1 MGDSGGSSDGPQVIS
16 GGKMNCT
23 EINEYLRKLDFKKAG
38 KLTLLDLLEKRT
50 QATPDAIAVRSPAGH
65 MSFSQWL
72 HNARVISALIKKS
85 RTYRPNTPILVWVD
99 TADVRKVVSAQHAA
113 LDSGCIVAPL
123 DDRLS
128 VAEVKRFATD
138 VAATAAIVSR
148 GLLLSCKNEELKE
161 FAPEGLTT
169 DGDPLDLMLFSVD
182 GAAFSLVAVIEEKTD
197 QSVDMARSDHA
208 RPGPDDCAL
217 LAFTSGTTGR
227 PKAAMITHGSCVQLA
242 ERMVNDVFAAPRGG
256 RAIGQDDVI
265 QSPVPAYLPTSI
277 VNTLYAAVLAGCP
290 LSFRGRRFDP
300 VAEEKEMALAGTTVY
315 AGAPAHYAMMCQLP
329 ASDDSRAAKVQVMT
343 ASGAPMTAA
352 LYQLMRERWPQVSIA
367 NWYALNETMVGQTL
381 NFGQDMDLDP
391 TAIGKPIWP
400 TELAVVD
407 EEGNRCAPGE
417 TGEILLK
424 APGQMVGYYLNEV
437 ETAKRIDSNGWIHT
451 DDTGLVGKD
460 DGLLR
465 ITGRKGDRI
474 NRGGFKFYPIEVEEV
489 LLGHEGLA
497 DAAVLAIPD
506 TVLGQDLVAVV
517 VKRDDGRDRACTETD
532 IREFCQD
539 RLSRNKVPSRVY
551 FVDQLP
557 RSGFGKVVKKELIA
571 LWETINS

>member
-1 MGDSGGSSDGPQVIS
+1 MTV
-16 GGKMNCT
+16 T
-23 EINEYLRKLDFKKAG
+23 EINECLGSLDFKEAG

-65 MSFSQWL
+65 MSFSEWL
-72 HNARVISALIKKS
+72 HNARAISALIKQS
-85 RTYRPNTPILVWVD
+85 STYRPNTPILVWVD
-99 TADVRKVVSAQHAA
+99 TTDVRKVISAQHGI

-128 VAEVKRFATD
+128 VAEVKMFAKE

-148 GLLLSCKNEELKE
+148 GLLLSRKNEDLQE
-161 FAPEGLTT
+161 FALN
-169 DGDPLDLMLFSVD
+169 DLSSGDPLDLLIFSID
-182 GAAFSLVAVIEEKTD
+182 GTAFSLVASMEEEMD
-197 QSVDMARSDHA
+197 QYVDMGRSEHA

-227 PKAAMITHGSCVQLA
+227 PKAAMITHGGCVQLA
-242 ERMVNDVFAAPRGG
+242 ERMANEVFAAPRGG
-256 RAIGQDDVI
+256 RAIGPGDVI

-290 LSFRGRRFDP
+290 VSYRGSRFDP
-300 VAEEKEMALAGTTVY
+300 VAEEKEMVLAGTTVY
-315 AGAPAHYAMMCQLP
+315 AGAPAHYAMMCQRP
-329 ASDDSRAAKVQVMT
+329 ASDNSRAVRVQVMT
-343 ASGAPMTAA
+343 VSGAPMTAA
-352 LYQLMRERWPQVSIA
+352 LYHSMRERWPRVSIA

-381 NFGQDMDLDP
+381 NFGRDMDLDP

-407 EEGNRCAPGE
+407 DSGNQCVLGE
-417 TGEILLK
+417 AGEILLR

-437 ETAKRIDSNGWIHT
+437 ETAKRIDGNGWIHT
-451 DDTGLVGKD
+451 DDTGFVGKE

-489 LLGHEGLA
+489 LLGHEGLT

-506 TVLGQDLVAVV
+506 PVLGQDIVAIV
-517 VKRDDGRDRACTETD
+517 VKLKDGRNRACAETD

-571 LWETINS
+571 LWEKIKSRDAN

>member
-1 MGDSGGSSDGPQVIS
+1 MIGTD
-16 GGKMNCT
+16 
-23 EINEYLRKLDFKKAG
+23 INEYLRNLDFKEAG

-65 MSFSQWL
+65 MSFSEWR
-72 HNARVISALIKKS
+72 HNARAISALIKQS
-85 RTYRPNTPILVWVD
+85 STYRPNTPILVWVD
-99 TADVRKVVSAQHAA
+99 TADVRKVISAQHGV
-113 LDSGCIVAPL
+113 LDSACIVAPL

-128 VAEVKRFATD
+128 VAEVKMFAKD
-138 VAATAAIVSR
+138 VAATAVIVSR
-148 GLLLSCKNEELKE
+148 GLLLSRKNEDLQE
-161 FAPEGLTT
+161 FALNGVSAG
-169 DGDPLDLMLFSVD
+169 GDPLDLMIFSVD
-182 GAAFSLVAVIEEKTD
+182 GTAFSLVASIEEGMD
-197 QSVDMARSDHA
+197 RYVDMDRSDNA

-227 PKAAMITHGSCVQLA
+227 PKAAMITHGACAQLA
-242 ERMVNDVFAAPRGG
+242 ERMVNEVFAAPRGG
-256 RAIGQDDVI
+256 RAIGPGDVI

-290 LSFRGRRFDP
+290 LSYRGRKFDP
-300 VAEEKEMALAGTTVY
+300 AAEEKEMVLAGTTVY
-315 AGAPAHYAMMCQLP
+315 AGAPSHYAMMCQLP
-329 ASDDSRAAKVQVMT
+329 ASDDSRAARVQVMT
-343 ASGAPMTAA
+343 VSGAPMTAA
-352 LYQLMRERWPQVSIA
+352 LYQPMRERWPRVSIA

-391 TAIGKPIWP
+391 AAIGKPIWP

-407 EEGNRCAPGE
+407 DSGNQCVPGE
-417 TGEILLK
+417 AGEILLR

-437 ETAKRIDSNGWIHT
+437 ETAKRIDRNGWIHT
-451 DDTGLVGKD
+451 DDTGFVGKE

-506 TVLGQDLVAVV
+506 SILGQDIVAIV
-517 VKRDDGRDRACTETD
+517 VKFEDGRNRAYTETD

-557 RSGFGKVVKKELIA
+557 RSGFGKVVRKELIA
-571 LWETINS
+571 LWEKLESRDTN

>member
-1 MGDSGGSSDGPQVIS
+1 MT
-16 GGKMNCT
+16 CT
-23 EINEYLRKLDFKKAG
+23 EMNEYLSQLDFKAAG
-38 KLTLLDLLEKRT
+38 QLTLLDLLEKRT
-50 QATPDAIAVRSPAGH
+50 QATPDAIAIRSPAGH
-65 MSFSQWL
+65 MNFGEWL
-72 HNARVISALIKKS
+72 SKAKAISGLIQQAK
-85 RTYRPNTPILVWVD
+85 TYRPNSPVLVWVD
-99 TADVRKVVSAQHAA
+99 TADARKVVCAQHGV
-113 LDSGCIVAPL
+113 LDSGCMLAPL

-148 GLLLSCKNEELKE
+148 SFLSSCKGEELRE
-161 FAPEGLTT
+161 LALEALSAG
-169 DGDPLDLMLFSVD
+169 GDPLDLMVFSLEE
-182 GAAFSLVAVIEEKTD
+182 GRFSLVASEDAGQAIDLV
-197 QSVDMARSDHA
+197 MNRPHPA

-227 PKAAMITHGSCVQLA
+227 PKAAMITHGACVQLA

-256 RAIGQDDVI
+256 RAIGRDDVI

-300 VAEEKEMALAGTTVY
+300 AAEEREMALAGTTVY

-329 ASDDSRAAKVQVMT
+329 ASEDSHAARVQVMT
-343 ASGAPMTAA
+343 TSGAPMTTAI
-352 LYQLMRERWPQVSIA
+352 YQSMQERWPRTSIA

-381 NFGQDMDLDP
+381 NFGPDMDRDP
-391 TAIGKPIWP
+391 TAIGKPVWP

-407 EEGNRCAPGE
+407 ESGNQCEPGE
-417 TGEILLK
+417 SGEILLR
-424 APGQMVGYYLNEV
+424 AQGQMVGYYRNEA
-437 ETAKRIDSNGWIHT
+437 ETAKRIDAKGWIHT
-451 DDTGLVGKD
+451 DDTGCVGKE

-465 ITGRKGDRI
+465 ITGRKSDRI

-489 LLGHEGLA
+489 LLAHEGLA
-497 DAAVLAIPD
+497 DAAVLAIADPI
-506 TVLGQDLVAVV
+506 LGQDIVAIT
-517 VKRDDGRDRACTETD
+517 VKLRDGAGHACTEAS
-532 IREFCQD
+532 IRAYCQD

-557 RSGFGKVVKKELIA
+557 RSGFGKVVKKELLA
-571 LWETINS
+571 LWEKMNAQQAH

>member
-1 MGDSGGSSDGPQVIS
+1 
-16 GGKMNCT
+16 MNYT
-23 EINEYLRKLDFKKAG
+23 EINEYLRKLDFKEAG

-72 HNARVISALIKKS
+72 HNARAVSALIRQS

-99 TADVRKVVSAQHAA
+99 TADVRKVVSAQHGA

-138 VAATAAIVSR
+138 VAATAAVVSR
-148 GLLLSCKNEELKE
+148 GLLMSCKNEDLQE
-161 FAPEGLTT
+161 FAHDGLLT
-169 DGDPLDLMLFSVD
+169 DGDPLDLMIFSVD
-182 GAAFSLVAVIEEKTD
+182 GAAFSLVAAIEEKTD
-197 QSVDMARSDHA
+197 QSVDIARSDHA

-227 PKAAMITHGSCVQLA
+227 PKAAMITHGGCVQLA

-352 LYQLMRERWPQVSIA
+352 LYQSMRERWPRVSIA

-391 TAIGKPIWP
+391 TAIGKPVWP

-407 EEGNRCAPGE
+407 ESGNPCAPGE

-489 LLGHEGLA
+489 LLGHEDLA

-506 TVLGQDLVAVV
+506 PILGQDLVAVV
-517 VKRDDGRDRACTETD
+517 VKRDDGRDRSCTETD
-532 IREFCQD
+532 IREFCQN

-571 LWETINS
+571 LWETIKS

>member
-1 MGDSGGSSDGPQVIS
+1 
-16 GGKMNCT
+16 MNGT
-23 EINEYLRKLDFKKAG
+23 EINEYLRKLDFNEAG

-65 MSFSQWL
+65 MTYREWL
-72 HNARVISALIKKS
+72 HNANVISALITHS
-85 RTYRPNTPILVWVD
+85 STYRPNTSILVWVD
-99 TADVRKVVSAQHAA
+99 TADVRKVVSAQHGV
-113 LDSGCIVAPL
+113 LDSGCMVAPL

-128 VAEVKRFATD
+128 VAEVKMFAKE
-138 VAATAAIVSR
+138 VAASAAIVSR
-148 GLLLSCKNEELKE
+148 GLLLSRTSEDLQE
-161 FAPEGLTT
+161 FALNGLSS
-169 DGDPLDLMLFSVD
+169 DGAPQDLLIFSVD
-182 GAAFSLVAVIEEKTD
+182 GAAFTLVDAVEEKRD
-197 QSVDMARSDHA
+197 RSIDMDRSDHV
-208 RPGPDDCAL
+208 RPASDDCAL

-227 PKAAMITHGSCVQLA
+227 PKAAMITHGGCVQLA
-242 ERMVNDVFAAPRGG
+242 ERMINDVFAAPRGG
-256 RAIGQDDVI
+256 RAIGPEDVI

-290 LSFRGRRFDP
+290 LSFRGRKFDP
-300 VAEEKEMALAGTTVY
+300 VAEEKEMAAAGTTVY

-329 ASDDSRAAKVQVMT
+329 TSDDARAAKVQVMT
-343 ASGAPMTAA
+343 VSGAPMTDAV
-352 LYQLMRERWPQVSIA
+352 YQLMRERWPQASIA

-381 NFGQDMDLDP
+381 NFGPDMDVDP
-391 TAIGKPIWP
+391 AAIGKPIWP

-407 EEGNRCAPGE
+407 EDGKQCAPGE
-417 TGEILLK
+417 TGEILLR
-424 APGQMVGYYLNEV
+424 APGQMVGYYRNDV

-451 DDTGLVGKD
+451 DDTGFVGEK

-489 LLGHEGLA
+489 LLGHERLA

-506 TVLGQDLVAVV
+506 PILGQDLVAIVV
-517 VKRDDGRDRACTETD
+517 NREDGRDRTCTEAD
-532 IREFCQD
+532 IREYCQH

-557 RSGFGKVVKKELIA
+557 RSGFGKVVKKELAA
-571 LWETINS
+571 LWDRLKSQEAN

>member
-1 MGDSGGSSDGPQVIS
+1 
-16 GGKMNCT
+16 MNST
-23 EINEYLRKLDFKKAG
+23 EINEYLRKLDFNEAG

-50 QATPDAIAVRSPAGH
+50 QATPDAIAIRSPAGH

-72 HNARVISALIKKS
+72 QNARAISARIKQS
-85 RTYRPNTPILVWVD
+85 RTYRSNTPILVWVD
-99 TADVRKVVSAQHAA
+99 TADARKIVSAQHAA

-138 VAATAAIVSR
+138 VAASAAIVSR
-148 GLLLSCKNEELKE
+148 GLLLSCKNEDLQE
-161 FAPEGLTT
+161 FSLDGLSSG
-169 DGDPLDLMLFSVD
+169 GDPLDLLLFSVD
-182 GAAFSLVAVIEEKTD
+182 GGAFSLVAAIEENTD
-197 QSVDMARSDHA
+197 QPVDMARSDDA
-208 RPGPDDCAL
+208 RPRPDDCAL

-227 PKAAMITHGSCVQLA
+227 PKAAMITHGGCVQLA

-256 RAIGQDDVI
+256 RAIGPDDVM

-300 VAEEKEMALAGTTVY
+300 VAEEKEMALAGTTIY

-329 ASDDSRAAKVQVMT
+329 ASDDSRSAKVQVMT

-352 LYQLMRERWPQVSIA
+352 LYQSMRERWPLVSIA

-381 NFGQDMDLDP
+381 NFGHDMDLDP

-407 EEGNRCAPGE
+407 EIGNRCAPGE
-417 TGEILLK
+417 TGEILLR

-489 LLGHEGLA
+489 LLGHQGLA
-497 DAAVLAIPD
+497 DAAILAIPD
-506 TVLGQDLVAVV
+506 PLLGQDLVAIV

-532 IREFCQD
+532 IRDFCQA

-557 RSGFGKVVKKELIA
+557 RSGFGKVVKKELVA
-571 LWETINS
+571 LWETIKS